1 MLEACKSG
9 AAVVGPLA
17 EWCGKAGWS
26 LGQVGLGG
34 KSVAES
40 WALVFAKA
48 FVTPCPLFVT
58 PCPLFVCAC
67 ERESENVCVREIFL

>member
-17 EWCGKAGWS
+17 EGCGKAGWS

-40 WALVFAKA
+40 WALVFAKSSS
-48 FVTPCPLFVT
+48 FVT